1 MKIGFLLH
9 KSPEHQD
16 AHTVSRLAEMFVDG
30 GHEVAIFLMEDGV
43 FNVITNHANK
53 GLSAGFDKLLL
64 IGVKIALCTHTYEIR
79 GLGRDNFLKG
89 VDFHSQYDLSQLI
102 NECDRFLSFV

>member
-16 AHTVSRLAEMFVDG
+16 AHTVARLAETFVGG

-43 FNVITNHANK
+43 FNVITNYADK
-53 GLSAGFDKLLL
+53 GLSVGFDKLLS
-64 IGVKIALCTHTYEIR
+64 IGVKIAMCTHTSEMR
-79 GLGRDNFLKG
+79 GMGRDNFLNG
-89 VDFHSQYDLSQLI
+89 VEFHSQYDLSGLI
-102 NECDRFLSFV
+102 SECDRFLSFV